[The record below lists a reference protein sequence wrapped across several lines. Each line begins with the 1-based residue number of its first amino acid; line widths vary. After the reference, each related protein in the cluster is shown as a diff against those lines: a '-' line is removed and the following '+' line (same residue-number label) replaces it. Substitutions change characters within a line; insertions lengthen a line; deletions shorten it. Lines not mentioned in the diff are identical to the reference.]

1 MNSRPLTTLSDDQN
15 DEPILSPDHFLIG
28 HMGGDFIPKSVDS
41 TEFNP
46 RKCWRRVQ
54 ELSRHVWGHWM
65 KEYLP
70 HIGSRQKWFFP
81 TENLKIGDVIM
92 VINPVCSKTRVES
105 GEKRI
110 SESRIFVFKF
120 PGRRHLE

>member
-1 MNSRPLTTLSDDQN
+1 MNSRPLTTLSDDPN
-15 DEPILSPDHFLIG
+15 DEPVLSPDRFLIG

-54 ELSRHVWGHWM
+54 ELTRHVWGRWM

-70 HIGSRQKWFFP
+70 HIGSRQKCFLP

-92 VINPVCSKTRVES
+92 VINPCAAR
-105 GEKRI
+105 
-110 SESRIFVFKF
+110 
-120 PGRRHLE
+120 